1 MVIANMWL
9 HLQKKIHPT
18 YYADMLVLDNTIT
31 THTILLCQK
40 LDLVYLPD
48 ATAWVSLWEKQTTF
62 SVLLV
67 LPLPLNGK

>member
-1 MVIANMWL
+1 MRL

-48 ATAWVSLWEKQTTF
+48 ATA
-62 SVLLV
+62 
-67 LPLPLNGK
+67 

>member
-1 MVIANMWL
+1 MVIANTYVTPFA
-9 HLQKKIHPT
+9 KEDSP

-48 ATAWVSLWEKQTTF
+48 ATA
-62 SVLLV
+62 
-67 LPLPLNGK
+67 

>member
-1 MVIANMWL
+1 MWL

-67 LPLPLNGK
+67 LTLPLNGK